1 MKNKIWIIV
10 RREYLERVKKKSFI
24 ITTIL
29 MPVLMLAMM
38 CLPALLM
45 NLNISDARR
54 IGVIDNSGII
64 APRLNDTDL
73 ARYERI
79 DVAPDSMYAHTEYDG
94 FLIIA
99 PDIVDNPK
107 GVTLYTRDASSMEL
121 ENSLNNNISDIIEQ
135 ERLKAIDKADVRD
148 IMDSVKANVN
158 ISTFRL
164 SESEEA
170 AGTSS
175 MISYAIGMI
184 MSVVLYMFLLMY
196 GQMVMTSIIEE
207 KNNRV
212 LELMVT
218 SVKPTQLMMGKIIGV
233 GLVAVTQL
241 ALWALLMVTLSASFI
256 PLFISPEIAGEI
268 TAYNTGTLDVA
279 TSSVDIEGIQAL
291 SIMGNPT
298 FIAGIFGYLLLFL
311 VGGFLLYAAMY
322 AAIGSSVDNI
332 QDGSQLQSFV
342 IIPLLIGFI
351 VSTTIAANPTSSL
364 AVWLSMIPFTSP
376 MVMMTRIPFGIP
388 TWEIIVSLIILYAS
402 FVAIVWFAA
411 KIYRVGIF
419 MHGKKPTVRQLI
431 QWARYK

>member
-79 DVAPDSMYAHTEYDG
+79 DVASDSMYAHTEYDG

-107 GVTLYTRDASSMEL
+107 GVNLYTRDASSMEL

-233 GLVAVTQL
+233 GLVAITQL

-268 TAYNTGTLDVA
+268 AAYNTGTLDIA

>member
-54 IGVIDNSGII
+54 IGVVDNSGII
-64 APRLNDTDL
+64 APQLNDTDL

-99 PDIVDNPK
+99 SDIVDNPK
-107 GVTLYTRDASSMEL
+107 GVNLYTRDASSMEL

-175 MISYAIGMI
+175 MISYAIG
-184 MSVVLYMFLLMY
+184 VW
-196 GQMVMTSIIEE
+196 GT
-207 KNNRV
+207 R
-212 LELMVT
+212 
-218 SVKPTQLMMGKIIGV
+218 
-233 GLVAVTQL
+233 L
-241 ALWALLMVTLSASFI
+241 ALRAVR
-256 PLFISPEIAGEI
+256 
-268 TAYNTGTLDVA
+268 
-279 TSSVDIEGIQAL
+279 
-291 SIMGNPT
+291 
-298 FIAGIFGYLLLFL
+298 L
-311 VGGFLLYAAMY
+311 V
-322 AAIGSSVDNI
+322 
-332 QDGSQLQSFV
+332 
-342 IIPLLIGFI
+342 
-351 VSTTIAANPTSSL
+351 
-364 AVWLSMIPFTSP
+364 
-376 MVMMTRIPFGIP
+376 
-388 TWEIIVSLIILYAS
+388 
-402 FVAIVWFAA
+402 
-411 KIYRVGIF
+411 
-419 MHGKKPTVRQLI
+419 
-431 QWARYK
+431 